1 MQGTPLRAIIN
12 GKRVE
17 EGDTINE
24 KLGVHLAGLDLESRS
39 LILED
44 KTRAQAKLRY

>member
-24 KLGVHLAGLDLESRS
+24 KLVIRLVGLEIESRS

-44 KTRAQAKLRY
+44 KTKAQTKLRY